1 MFLTPSQVFHNY
13 SFDHHVIMNCISPNA
28 RDIVHHIQ
36 TENFHGREA
45 TIVALRRQ
53 DFSIQGFAGDTMHMA
68 RLLEPSRMVEP
79 ATALERRLNEE
90 AKAASDIAA
99 AASLGSSQ
107 SPPPAAA
114 ISDDEL
120 VELESLNEEEES
132 QREASM
138 ELGFMPGYSLEAL
151 ARDFLRGHKDLM
163 KKPMKQLFGLPKQK
177 KDGGASKVIVTPATH
192 ELHGL
197 GVALH
202 EGWQERWQQWVMY
215 GVIDAASTWHLYHKL
230 KSALEAK
237 AWKPD
242 CAAFDY
248 NASSTASKKNLMDVY
263 NSYLV
268 PFGQLLAHIESR
280 GFEINVQFLKAQL
293 EAAERDRDSHLQ
305 FFKSWL
311 RGFIGKERGAADD
324 FNVSSDLNRRALL
337 FGPDEVSLSGARRY
351 KSTGKP
357 SIIGVLSGDGDAVSY
372 LPGAGQEVVVSVHK
386 SKEELQLE
394 RREIENQR
402 NEWVASYESKL
413 AAATQEL
420 AVHKQLHE
428 SLLAASRDHQS
439 LVAALGNMSVAQLQK
454 ILKWSKGENVDLF
467 DEDSPCKSPAAAS
480 APVDDKDDM
489 RRVLCSSVAQ
499 HIIDSKLSSQSIA
512 VMLGAFQPYRPYCA
526 VDYSKYKISELMVL
540 ARCQGFGEHSFVKT
554 KADLVGMLTARQA
567 PLPPRNI
574 RISVHRDL
582 RIPCLGLTPVSLTP
596 TGFGQVNS
604 VVLQAMVGK
613 PDPSG
618 CYTKGRA
625 YTELLASGW
634 HPAAAQQVTAALARV
649 VALDACSTLIETFLR
664 PLPEM
669 VSPLNRIHC
678 SLNINTETGR
688 LSSRRPN
695 LQNQPALEK
704 DVYQIRKAFRASS
717 GNTLIVAD
725 YGQLELRVLA
735 HVSNCRSMIQA
746 FIDGGDFHSR
756 TAINMFSHVKDAV
769 DKGEVLL
776 EKGSGD
782 NAHLPLLKDVFASE
796 RRKAKTLNFSIA
808 YGKTAFGLA
817 KDWGVTKEQAQ
828 DILELWY
835 RDRPEVR
842 AWQERVKAEAMDG
855 SLSEV
860 YTLMG
865 RTRSLPGIKESRF
878 SKAFGAA
885 SRMAVN
891 TPIQGATDGV
901 WERASIFCFVFAC
914 LSAFQGDV
922 RARRWCRRYRH
933 VCNASHREQ

>member
-1 MFLTPSQVFHNY
+1 VQRCSAFLKLVQVFHNY
-13 SFDHHVIMNCISPNA
+13 SFDHHVIMNRIAPNA
-28 RDIVHHIQ
+28 RSIVHHIR
-36 TENFHGREA
+36 TEEFHGREA
-45 TIVALRRQ
+45 IVVSQRRQ
-53 DFSIQGFAGDTMHMA
+53 DFSIEGFAGDTMHMA
-68 RLLEPSRMVEP
+68 RLLEPSRMLEP
-79 ATALERRLNEE
+79 STALERRLKEE
-90 AKAASDIAA
+90 AKASADAASSSISLSSSAA
-99 AASLGSSQ
+99 AAR
-107 SPPPAAA
+107 
-114 ISDDEL
+114 DDAL
-120 VELESLNEEEES
+120 VELEGMIEAEES
-132 QREASM
+132 QREATM

-163 KKPMKQLFGLPKQK
+163 KKPMKQLFGVPRMK
-177 KDGGASKVIVTPATH
+177 KDGSVSKVVVTPATH

-197 GVALH
+197 GVAVH
-202 EGWQERWQQWVMY
+202 NGWQARWQQWVQY

-230 KSALEAK
+230 KSALEEK
-237 AWKPD
+237 AWQPD
-242 CAAFDY
+242 PVAFNYDSRF
-248 NASSTASKKNLMDVY
+248 AESPKNLLYVY
-263 NSYLV
+263 NTYLV

-293 EAAERDRDSHLQ
+293 DAAERDRDGHLQ
-305 FFKSWL
+305 HFMSWL
-311 RGFIGKERGAADD
+311 RGFMGKGGGGADD

-337 FGPDEVSLSGARRY
+337 FGPDEVSPSGTRRY

-357 SIIGVLSGDGDAVSY
+357 SLIGVLNSDGNTVSY
-372 LPGAGQEVVVSVHK
+372 LRGPGQDVVISVHK
-386 SKEELQLE
+386 SKEEMQLE
-394 RREIENQR
+394 HDERLMKRDAWI
-402 NEWVASYESKL
+402 ASYNSKL
-413 AAATQEL
+413 AAALDVPAAHQRS
-420 AVHKQLHE
+420 HE
-428 SLLAASRDHQS
+428 SMLVALRDHGS
-439 LVAALGNMSVAQLQK
+439 LAAALGNMSVPQLQQ
-454 ILKWSKGENVDLF
+454 IRKWLNCENVDLF
-467 DEDSPCKSPAAAS
+467 GPEAVLAAS
-480 APVDDKDDM
+480 AIIEDNDNARKTM
-489 RRVLCSSVAQ
+489 CASVAQ
-499 HIIDSKLSSQSIA
+499 ELIDSKFSRQSIA
-512 VMLGAFQPYRPYCA
+512 VMLSSFQPLRPFCTIN
-526 VDYSKYKISELMVL
+526 YSSYTVAELTLM
-540 ARCQGFGEHSFVKT
+540 ARKQGFTQHLHIKKKSE
-554 KADLVGMLTARQA
+554 LVGMLTARQA
-567 PLPPRNI
+567 PLPPPEMH
-574 RISVHRDL
+574 SPVHRDVH
-582 RIPCLGLTPVSLTP
+582 IPCLGLTPVSLTP

-604 VVLQAMVGK
+604 VVLQVMVGK
-613 PDPSG
+613 PDSTG
-618 CYTKGRA
+618 LYTQGRA

-634 HPAAAQQVTAALARV
+634 HPVAAQQVTAALAKV

-669 VSPLNRIHC
+669 VSPLDRIHC

-704 DVYQIRKAFRASS
+704 DVYKIRKAFRASA

-756 TAINMFSHVKDAV
+756 TAINMFQHVKEAV
-769 DKGEVLL
+769 DKGAVLL
-776 EKGSGD
+776 EKGTGA

-842 AWQERVKAEAMDG
+842 AWQERVKSEAMHG
-855 SLSEV
+855 ALSEV

-878 SKAFGAA
+878 SKAFGGA

-891 TPIQGATDGV
+891 TPIQGRSA
-901 WERASIFCFVFAC
+901 EESSCIA
-914 LSAFQGDV
+914 SAFCVAV
-922 RARRWCRRYRH
+922 RNDCHMSAQVVLLTLSCVQCFALR
-933 VCNASHREQ
+933 VMIV